1 MAFRRHLFACAAPAH
16 VLASSAA
23 PAMEDTFA
31 SSGTRDCGSAY
42 MACTAANHLAETTNA
57 RYRAA
62 GERCAGQLDAALAYE
77 DQLNAALPALATK
90 TGEARDAYYDGTV
103 NPLIHQRGDA
113 MDGYRACTKE
123 AMSDPRPADY
133 PKSDVLLSTGISNDV
148 GTADRMAADLQEMV
162 ADAADNVL
170 YSGDRFMIGVLDWA
184 SETATFL
191 AQEPGKPM
199 EQIVQGTGTLLMDTI
214 PAYLANNNA
223 DNHQQLYEA
232 AAKSVG
238 DFQRDPAYHIGHAAP
253 NMIPVGAVTRAK
265 ALASIQKASS
275 TLKRLGRRKS
285 LPGGLEPEVRNQ
297 IAKRPSATRNPPR
310 GGDYG
315 AGPPPGTDG
324 YPLDRPPASSAP
336 STTAAPSSRPSGP
349 DMSDVP
355 PPPSSLMDSIPA
367 NPYPGCPNCFYAQV
381 VNDLREYYKQPFSA
395 PATNA
400 GSVSNQWAMLR
411 EVYGRGDAKNP
422 YHGTG
427 GLQRHAA
434 GVPVRSSQGSIER
447 ALATAAERERF
458 VDVHG
463 KPVAPNPRG
472 MVIVEWKDGG
482 AHAFDAKWNPRTGRV
497 DFTDPAEFGAPAG
510 PYFADASTV
519 WFYRQR

>member
-1 MAFRRHLFACAAPAH
+1 MAGAAVA
-16 VLASSAA
+16 ASICVRAA
-23 PAMEDTFA
+23 PAMEDSFA
-31 SSGTRDCGSAY
+31 SSSTRECGSAY

-57 RYRAA
+57 RYRVA
-62 GERCAGQLDAALAYE
+62 GEKCSGPLNAALAYE
-77 DQLNAALPALATK
+77 DELNAALPALATK
-90 TGEARDAYYDGTV
+90 AGKARDAYYDDTV

-113 MDGYRACTKE
+113 MDNYRACTKD

-133 PKSDVLLSTGISNDV
+133 PKSDLLLSTGISNDV
-148 GTADRMAADLQEMV
+148 SNADRIAAELQEMV

-170 YSGDRFMIGVLDWA
+170 YGGDRFMTGVLDWA

-199 EQIVQGTGTLLMDTI
+199 EQIVQGTGTLLFETV
-214 PAYLANNNA
+214 PAYLTNNNA
-223 DNHQQLYEA
+223 DNHKQLYEA

-238 DFQRDPAYHIGHAAP
+238 DFQRDPAYHLGHAAP
-253 NMIPVGAVTRAK
+253 NMIPVGALTRAK
-265 ALASIQKASS
+265 ALAGLQKTSS
-275 TLKRLGRRKS
+275 ALKRLSRRKS

-297 IAKRPSATRNPPR
+297 IAKRPIPPRNPPR

-324 YPLDRPPASSAP
+324 YPLDRPPSSGASTAGAP
-336 STTAAPSSRPSGP
+336 RPTGP

-355 PPPSSLMDSIPA
+355 PPPSSLMESIPA

-381 VNDLREYYKQPFSA
+381 VNDLRDYYKQPFSA

-400 GSVSNQWAMLR
+400 GTVSNQWALLR
-411 EVYGRGDAKNP
+411 EVYGKGNAKNP

-434 GVPVRSSQGSIER
+434 GLPVKSSKQNIER

-458 VDVHG
+458 VDMHG
-463 KPVAPNPRG
+463 NPIEANPRG
-472 MVIVEWKDGG
+472 MVIVEWRDGG
-482 AHAFDAKWNPRTGRV
+482 AHAFDAKWNPRAGRV
-497 DFTDPAEFGAPAG
+497 EFTDPAEFGAIADG
-510 PYFADASTV
+510 YFGDASSV
-519 WFYRQR
+519 WFFRQR